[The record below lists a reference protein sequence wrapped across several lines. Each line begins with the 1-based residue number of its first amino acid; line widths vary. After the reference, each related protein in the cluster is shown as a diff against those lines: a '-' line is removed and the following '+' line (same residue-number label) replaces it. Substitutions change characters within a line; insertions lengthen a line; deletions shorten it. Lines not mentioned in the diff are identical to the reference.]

1 MDRTEKEGDSREN
14 RLQARPLYLLN
25 PYLKE
30 FEASVAKADR
40 TYVVLD
46 QTAFYPSSGGQPSD
60 KGVMERVSDHKV
72 FGVVY
77 VGKFDGVISHEVDQL
92 GLQAGDRVRCRIDW
106 PRRHLF
112 MRYHTAAHVLS
123 AIIHKETGAMI
134 TGNQIAEDKTRIDFS
149 LEEFSKD
156 KIFSYADK
164 ANLLMGQGLGVHF
177 SFLSRHEVESDPH
190 LVKLAKGMPQEI
202 QEFRIVDIEGL
213 DRQACGG
220 CHVKNTSEIGKLH
233 VKDIENKGR
242 SNRRVYFTVD

>member
-1 MDRTEKEGDSREN
+1 MD
-14 RLQARPLYLLN
+14 RPLYLLN

-30 FEASVAKADR
+30 FEATVTKADR
-40 TYVVLD
+40 NFIVLD

-60 KGVMERVSDHKV
+60 KGVMERLSDHKI

-77 VGKFDGVISHEVDQL
+77 AGKFDGVISHEVDQT
-92 GLQAGDRVRCRIDW
+92 GLNAGDRVKCRIDW
-106 PRRHLF
+106 PRRFLF

-149 LEEFSKD
+149 LEEFNKEQMRA
-156 KIFSYADK
+156 FADK
-164 ANLLMGQGLGVHF
+164 ANMLIGRGLPVKF
-177 SFLSRHEVESDPH
+177 YFLSRDEVVGDPH
-190 LVKLAKGMPQEI
+190 LVKLAKGFPPDM

-220 CHVKNTSEIGKLH
+220 CHVKNTSEIGTVH
-233 VKDIENKGR
+233 VKEVENKGR
-242 SNRRVYFTVD
+242 SNRRVYFTLS

>member
-1 MDRTEKEGDSREN
+1 MD
-14 RLQARPLYLLN
+14 RPLYLLN

-30 FEASVAKADR
+30 FEATVTKADR
-40 TYVVLD
+40 NFIVLD
-46 QTAFYPSSGGQPSD
+46 QTGFYPNSGGQPSD
-60 KGVMERVSDHKV
+60 KGVMERISDHKI

-77 VGKFDGVISHEVDQL
+77 AGKFDDVISHEVDQQ
-92 GLQAGDRVRCRIDW
+92 GLQVGDKVKCRIDW
-106 PRRHLF
+106 PRRFLF

-149 LEEFSKD
+149 LDEFSKER
-156 KIFSYADK
+156 IHAFADK
-164 ANLLMGQGLGVHF
+164 ANMLMGRGLPVHF
-177 SFLSRHEVESDPH
+177 SFLSRQEVESDPH

-202 QEFRIVDIEGL
+202 QEFRIVEIQGL

-233 VKDIENKGR
+233 VKEIENKGR
-242 SNRRVYFTVD
+242 ANRRVYFTVE